1 MDVLIKNRVEY
12 MQEMQEDT
20 SVVFRK
26 FIKFYSTNKL
36 KILIFLEGG
45 DDIKYYLRKFE
56 QYFGD
61 FDDKWNYLECDKRD
75 NVVQLIKDLSVHTL
89 SEYKNS
95 NHLGFID
102 KDYNE
107 VDCNEFPEKIY
118 ITPSY
123 SIENFYATD
132 EFFKKILK
140 LEFNLRE
147 NDPNNSDFER
157 CFSNFVIRRS
167 DFIESI
173 LELDCYLKC
182 HFLMYER
189 DNSCFELSLRDL
201 NLIKKYY
208 IGLDRVTLKNDIHSL
223 LGVDIELFDKVVL
236 QEVKDY
242 YLDKGHKELCLLI
255 RGKFIFEFICAY
267 LSKLIVENRDQDS
280 ILFKDSYTNSK
291 RPKDDPLKVQMKK
304 TKLKSNL
311 DEHYLFSVLSK
322 YVFYPECLDNFIKK
336 SMLISKAA

>member
-1 MDVLIKNRVEY
+1 METLKRNRVEF
-12 MQEMQEDT
+12 MEEMQEDT

-26 FIKFYSTNKL
+26 FIKFYAINKNKL
-36 KILIFLEGG
+36 IVFLEGA

-56 QYFGD
+56 EFFGNYDDNWSYFD
-61 FDDKWNYLECDKRD
+61 CDKRS
-75 NVVQLIKDLSVHTL
+75 NVIQLVKDLSIHTF
-89 SEYKNS
+89 SEYRDS
-95 NHLGFID
+95 LHLGFID

-107 VDCNEFPEKIY
+107 VGSNEFPEKIY

-132 EFFKKILK
+132 DFFKKLLK

-147 NDPNNSDFER
+147 NDPNNNDFER
-157 CFSNFVIRRS
+157 CFLNFVARKN

-173 LELDCYLKC
+173 MDLEYYLKC
-182 HFLMYER
+182 HFIMYER
-189 DNSCFELSLRDL
+189 DNTGFQLSLRDL

-208 IGLDRVTLKNDIHSL
+208 IGVDRIKLKNDIPSL
-223 LGVDIELFDKVVL
+223 IGVDIELFDKEVL

-242 YLDKGHKELCLLI
+242 YSDKDQRELCLLI

-267 LSKLIVENRDQDS
+267 LSKLIIENGNKDS
-280 ILFKDSYTNSK
+280 ILFQDSYTNSK

-304 TKLKSNL
+304 TKLKFKL
-311 DEHYLFSVLSK
+311 DEHDLLSVLSK
-322 YVFYPECLDNFIKK
+322 YVFYPECLDNFIRK
-336 SMLISKAA
+336 SMILSKVA